1 MAGIGEASAV
11 IGVAQVGLSLA
22 SALNTYIS
30 DVSNARDDI
39 LSLIGDIEAT
49 SRQLADL
56 QQLIT
61 RNETTKAWNENG
73 LRNAQKCVT
82 DCEKTIAKLRKLLR
96 KSSISNSDS
105 EPVGE
110 VNRDDIDI
118 TKFQQA
124 MWPWYKPQLEVHRR
138 ELQGAKQD
146 ILIAYSTYMIKTG
159 TSAEREKYKG
169 DLPQLHRAR
178 ELIRGQLREAK
189 VCRVRREQEL
199 RNRSVSMNEPR
210 RRTRFRKPSR
220 DTYYDDGV
228 YPLPD
233 GQSDVDIADVENLED
248 LFEQWQDA
256 KEEEIKIQEEKRK
269 EIEIKAVEEF
279 KTQQLLALEARR
291 QKVKEARA
299 KLLAELTKA
308 QMPPQRANEI
318 VNNIHSLDTIDK
330 EVQIFGATPA
340 EERALNTKPA
350 TSVMTEGGQS
360 VSSRRWTLWPR
371 RFLTIAE
378 EKLDRADLK
387 NHSSGHGR
395 SFSAASTLGHE
406 LQKED
411 IPPLLQDP
419 TSEGGIAPLEA
430 YFFQRTNKYYV
441 PRVEIINFEVP
452 NQWLL
457 LSVIK
462 KQDDLVKKPTKTHS
476 VWREFSFLPADYRE
490 QIAEHLHSK
499 NTPLESSK
507 WVLLHVEPL
516 WEERRRSIF
525 HRRAKSVDIS
535 GVYVVFKRN
544 RHPGD
549 VRHNDHG
556 LPHKDRISFVDPPT
570 RSRTRSYTNTREP
583 ILSRA
588 RGSSYLRSRDPTSKY
603 EEEDDAIVRPKSPSR
618 SQYIRRS
625 RRDDDDDRTIEII
638 DNAREQYTNTYTE
651 VEPYEEI
658 VIPDRRDY
666 RRRSISRRGIQGGE
680 GRIPLTI
687 RRSDESRERYPRV
700 SSRRRYSPLRRQ
712 QLLQRNE
719 PPSDIA
725 ETLREIS
732 DSSSSS
738 LSDDDE
744 GDLGPLTLLGETE
757 EQLQQKILNKYVDLG
772 EPKAA
777 DDAPQPAN
785 EDHDDTLL
793 ASPESNGSAK
803 KESKTNEGAKYPS
816 SSAVRYTVKAESV
829 VDEGD
834 MLLSS
839 SAGHHTGMV
848 EEALDRED
856 ESSSFYASFS
866 TPVME
871 TTTNENKSNSRA

>member
-1 MAGIGEASAV
+1 MAGIGEPSAV

-30 DVSNARDDI
+30 DVSNTRDDV

-105 EPVGE
+105 EPVG
-110 VNRDDIDI
+110 
-118 TKFQQA
+118 
-124 MWPWYKPQLEVHRR
+124 
-138 ELQGAKQD
+138 QGAKQD

-159 TSAEREKYKG
+159 TSTEREKYKG

-189 VCRVRREQEL
+189 ARRVRREQEL
-199 RNRSVSMNEPR
+199 RNRSVSMNEHR
-210 RRTRFRKPSR
+210 RRTRFREPSR

-233 GQSDVDIADVENLED
+233 GQSDVDIADVEKLED

-256 KEEEIKIQEEKRK
+256 KEEEIRIQEEKRK
-269 EIEIKAVEEF
+269 DIENKAVEKF

-308 QMPPQRANEI
+308 QMPPQRANE
-318 VNNIHSLDTIDK
+318 VANNIHPLDTIDK
-330 EVQIFGATPA
+330 EVQIFKATPA
-340 EERALNTKPA
+340 EEQALNTKTA
-350 TSVMTEGGQS
+350 TSVMTEGRHWIELTLRTTVRAMGDPSQLQAPCGTS
-360 VSSRRWTLWPR
+360 FRRTFLRFYKIR
-371 RFLTIAE
+371 RR
-378 EKLDRADLK
+378 KGDC
-387 NHSSGHGR
+387 SSGG
-395 SFSAASTLGHE
+395 
-406 LQKED
+406 
-411 IPPLLQDP
+411 LLLP
-419 TSEGGIAPLEA
+419 TNQQILCAKSGM
-430 YFFQRTNKYYV
+430 
-441 PRVEIINFEVP
+441 INFEVP
-452 NQWLL
+452 DQWLL

-462 KQDDLVKKPTKTHS
+462 KQDDLVNKPTKTHS

-499 NTPLESSK
+499 NTSLESSK

-549 VRHNDHG
+549 VRHGIILRRDDHG
-556 LPHKDRISFVDPPT
+556 LPHEDRISFVDPPT

-588 RGSSYLRSRDPTSKY
+588 RGPSYPRSRDPISRY
-603 EEEDDAIVRPKSPSR
+603 EEEDDVFVRSKSPSR

-625 RRDDDDDRTIEII
+625 RRDYDDDRTVDVI
-638 DNAREQYTNTYTE
+638 DNVREPYTNTYTE
-651 VEPYEEI
+651 VEPYEI
-658 VIPDRRDY
+658 FIPDRRDY
-666 RRRSISRRGIQGGE
+666 RRRSISRRGVQGGE
-680 GRIPLTI
+680 DRIPLTV
-687 RRSDESRERYPRV
+687 RRSDESQELYPRV
-700 SSRRRYSPLRRQ
+700 SGRRRYSPLRRQ
-712 QLLQRNE
+712 QLLQRE
-719 PPSDIA
+719 APSDIF
-725 ETLREIS
+725 ETLGEIS
-732 DSSSSS
+732 DSSSTS
-738 LSDDDE
+738 LSDDDD
-744 GDLGPLTLLGETE
+744 GKLGPLTLLRGTE
-757 EQLQQKILNKYVDLG
+757 EQLQQKILKKYIDLG
-772 EPKAA
+772 EPKPP
-777 DDAPQPAN
+777 DGSPQAAN

-793 ASPESNGSAK
+793 ASPESNRSAK
-803 KESKTNEGAKYPS
+803 ETKTNEGATYPS
-816 SSAVRYTVKAESV
+816 SSALRYTVTAESV

-834 MLLSS
+834 RLLSS
-839 SAGHHTGMV
+839 SASHHTGMV
-848 EEALDRED
+848 EEVPDGED
-856 ESSSFYASFS
+856 ENSSFSASYS
-866 TPVME
+866 TPIME
-871 TTTNENKSNSRA
+871 TTTNENKPKSRA